1 MSFALGFLGPRAL
14 PLVAGALGVLLL
26 ISGARANDINVT
38 TAMDLGPDG
47 NPVLRLAVPDLPTPA
62 PNVRFVDKA
71 GAEHSLIDFRGKVTA
86 VHFWAT
92 WCVPCRAELPQVD
105 ALAKALGGPDFEVLP
120 ISVDR
125 DGMETV
131 NAFYAA
137 EGIQALP
144 AYLDLGLKA
153 FRAFRLAGVP
163 ATIFVDRDGN
173 EIGRVLGERDWAKPE
188 VLDVVRRMIAGG

>member
-1 MSFALGFLGPRAL
+1 MSFVGGTLAVCL
-14 PLVAGALGVLLL
+14 LVSAAWADDV
-26 ISGARANDINVT
+26 NVT
-38 TAMDLGPDG
+38 AAMDLGPDG
-47 NPVLRLAVPDLPTPA
+47 NPVLRMAVPDATAPA

-92 WCVPCRAELPQVD
+92 WCVPCRVELPQVD

-125 DGMETV
+125 DGIEIV
-131 NAFYAA
+131 NAYYAA
-137 EGIQALP
+137 EGIQSLP
-144 AYLDLGLKA
+144 AYLDQGLKA
-153 FRAFRLAGVP
+153 FRAFHLAGVP

-173 EIGRVLGERDWAKPE
+173 EIGRVLGDRDWAKPE
-188 VLDVVRRMIAGG
+188 VLDVVRRLIAGG